1 MKKTILIATLSVAGA
16 LVFVGTAGAQVA
28 GSSTKVGVTVIE
40 SSQLAL
46 GWSVNKSILGK
57 AVYNDAGDKIG
68 KVDDVIIAPDKSVSF
83 LIVGTGGFIGIGRH
97 DVAIPVT
104 QIIEQDSKL
113 VLPGASKDAVKA
125 MPQFEYAS
133 DTTKHE
139 KFVAK
144 AEQDLAKA
152 KEKLAEIQKK
162 SATVTGE
169 AKVKMDQQII
179 VLQKDLKAA
188 EDKLAEMKRAGAKRW
203 KEFESGVNKT
213 MARMKQSLEDASK

>member
-1 MKKTILIATLSVAGA
+1 M
-16 LVFVGTAGAQVA
+16 
-28 GSSTKVGVTVIE
+28 
-40 SSQLAL
+40 
-46 GWSVNKSILGK
+46 
-57 AVYNDAGDKIG
+57 
-68 KVDDVIIAPDKSVSF
+68 
-83 LIVGTGGFIGIGRH
+83 IVGTGGFIGIGRH

-139 KFVAK
+139 QFVAK

-162 SATVTGE
+162 STTVTGE

-203 KEFESGVNKT
+203 KEFESSVNKT